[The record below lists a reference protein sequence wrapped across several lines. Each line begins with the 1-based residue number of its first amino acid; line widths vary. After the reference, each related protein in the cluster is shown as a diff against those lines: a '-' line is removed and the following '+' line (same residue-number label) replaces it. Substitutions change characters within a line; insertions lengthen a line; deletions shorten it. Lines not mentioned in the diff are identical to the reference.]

1 MINRRHLRIKVMQIL
16 YSQYAANSKPKELL
30 KVLEKRSLKFYLLFI
45 TYLLLFRD
53 LKREF
58 TEKEKIVSNK
68 NFNNDSKLI
77 RELVIKNQ
85 FLSFLNKSKTL
96 EKIKIKYDL
105 KIWEENHHLIERLFK
120 KIFESKF
127 FNEFSNEENSID
139 EQRIFI
145 ISVFKNYIINNDS
158 IYQFFED
165 SELGWVDD
173 FPLINS
179 LFLNYLKSFRFTKD
193 DKIPLKIYGDKED
206 KKYANKLFK
215 IVLQNDDELNSL
227 IEKFT
232 PDWENERIA
241 NLDLIIIK
249 MCICEF
255 MYFPSIPVR
264 VSMNEYVE
272 ISKDYSSPESGKFIN
287 GVVNNILKDL
297 IKKNLLEKN
306 ERGSQ

>member
-16 YSQYAANSKPKELL
+16 YSQYSANSKPKELL
-30 KVLEKRSLKFYLLFI
+30 KILEERSLKFYLFFI

-53 LKREF
+53 LKTEF
-58 TEKEKIVSNK
+58 SVKEMIVSKK
-68 NFNNDSKLI
+68 NFNNNSKLI
-77 RELVIKNQ
+77 RHLVLKNQ
-85 FLSFLNKSKTL
+85 FLSFLSKSKTL
-96 EKIKIKYDL
+96 EKIKIKYNIR
-105 KIWEENHHLIERLFK
+105 IWDENHHLIERLFK
-120 KIFESKF
+120 KILESKF
-127 FNEFSNEENSID
+127 FNEFSNKENSID
-139 EQRIFI
+139 EQRVFVISIF
-145 ISVFKNYIINNDS
+145 KKYIINDDS

-165 SELGWVDD
+165 TELGWVDD

-179 LFLNYLKSFRFTKD
+179 LFLNYLKSFTFTKAN
-193 DKIPLKIYGDKED
+193 KIPIKVYGDKED
-206 KKYANKLFK
+206 KEYANKLFK
-215 IVLQNDDELNSL
+215 IVLQNDDELNTL

-241 NLDLIIIK
+241 NLDLITIK

-297 IKKNLLEKN
+297 TNKNLVEKN

>member
-30 KVLEKRSLKFYLLFI
+30 KILEERSLNFYLFFI

-105 KIWEENHHLIERLFK
+105 KIWDENHHLIERLFK

-139 EQRIFI
+139 QQRIFI
-145 ISVFKNYIINNDS
+145 ISVFKNYIISDDS

-215 IVLQNDDELNSL
+215 IVLKNDDELNSL

-297 IKKNLLEKN
+297 TKKNLLEKN

>member
-16 YSQYAANSKPKELL
+16 YSQYAANSKYKELL
-30 KVLEKRSLKFYLLFI
+30 KILEERSLKFYLFFI

-53 LKREF
+53 LKTEF
-58 TEKEKIVSNK
+58 SVKEKIVSKK
-68 NFNNDSKLI
+68 NFNNNSKLI
-77 RELVIKNQ
+77 RHLVLKNQ
-85 FLSFLNKSKTL
+85 FLSFLSKSKTL
-96 EKIKIKYDL
+96 EKIKIKFNIR
-105 KIWEENHHLIERLFK
+105 IWDENHHLIERLFK
-120 KIFESKF
+120 KILESKF
-127 FNEFSNEENSID
+127 FNEFSNKENSIE
-139 EQRIFI
+139 EQRVFVISIF
-145 ISVFKNYIINNDS
+145 KKYIINDDS

-165 SELGWVDD
+165 TELGWVDD

-179 LFLNYLKSFRFTKD
+179 LFLNYLKSFTFTKA
-193 DKIPLKIYGDKED
+193 DKIPIKVYGDKED
-206 KKYANKLFK
+206 KEYANKLFK
-215 IVLQNDDELNSL
+215 IVLENEDELNTL

-241 NLDLIIIK
+241 NLDLITIK

-297 IKKNLLEKN
+297 TNKNLVEKN

>member
-30 KVLEKRSLKFYLLFI
+30 KILEERSLKFYLFFI

-53 LKREF
+53 LKTEF
-58 TEKEKIVSNK
+58 SVKEKIVSKK
-68 NFNNDSKLI
+68 NFNNNSKLI
-77 RELVIKNQ
+77 RHLVLKNQ
-85 FLSFLNKSKTL
+85 FLSFLSKSKTL
-96 EKIKIKYDL
+96 EKIKIKYNII
-105 KIWEENHHLIERLFK
+105 IWDENQHLVERLFK
-120 KIFESKF
+120 KILESKF
-127 FNEFSNEENSID
+127 FNEFSNKENSID
-139 EQRIFI
+139 EQRVFVISIF
-145 ISVFKNYIINNDS
+145 KKYIINDDS
-158 IYQFFED
+158 ICQFFED
-165 SELGWVDD
+165 TELGWVDD

-179 LFLNYLKSFRFTKD
+179 LFLNYLKLFTFTKA
-193 DKIPLKIYGDKED
+193 DKIPIKVYGAQEDKE
-206 KKYANKLFK
+206 YANKLFK
-215 IVLQNDDELNSL
+215 IVLQNDDELNTL

-241 NLDLIIIK
+241 NLDLITIK

-264 VSMNEYVE
+264 ASMNEYVE

-297 IKKNLLEKN
+297 TNKNLVEKN

>member
-16 YSQYAANSKPKELL
+16 YSQYAANSKYKELL
-30 KVLEKRSLKFYLLFI
+30 KILEERSLKFYLFFI

-53 LKREF
+53 LKTEF
-58 TEKEKIVSNK
+58 SVKEKIVSKK
-68 NFNNDSKLI
+68 NFNNNSKLI
-77 RELVIKNQ
+77 RHLVLKNQ
-85 FLSFLNKSKTL
+85 FLSFLSKSKTL
-96 EKIKIKYDL
+96 EKIKIKYNIR
-105 KIWEENHHLIERLFK
+105 IWDENHHLIERLFK
-120 KIFESKF
+120 KILESKF
-127 FNEFSNEENSID
+127 FNEFSNKENSIE
-139 EQRIFI
+139 EQRVFVISIF
-145 ISVFKNYIINNDS
+145 KKYIINDDS

-165 SELGWVDD
+165 TELGWVDD

-179 LFLNYLKSFRFTKD
+179 LFLNYLKSFTFTKA
-193 DKIPLKIYGDKED
+193 DKIPIKVYGDKED
-206 KKYANKLFK
+206 KEYANKLFK
-215 IVLQNDDELNSL
+215 IVLENEDELNTL

-241 NLDLIIIK
+241 NLDLITIK

-297 IKKNLLEKN
+297 TNKNLVEKN

>member
-16 YSQYAANSKPKELL
+16 YSQYAANSKSKELL
-30 KVLEKRSLKFYLLFI
+30 KILEERSLKFYLFFI

-53 LKREF
+53 LKTEF
-58 TEKEKIVSNK
+58 SVKEKIVSKK
-68 NFNNDSKLI
+68 NFNNNSKLI
-77 RELVIKNQ
+77 RHLVLKNQ
-85 FLSFLNKSKTL
+85 FLSFLSKSKTL
-96 EKIKIKYDL
+96 EKIKIKYNIR
-105 KIWEENHHLIERLFK
+105 IWDENHHLIERLFK
-120 KIFESKF
+120 KILESKF
-127 FNEFSNEENSID
+127 FNEFSNKENSIE
-139 EQRIFI
+139 EQRVFVISIF
-145 ISVFKNYIINNDS
+145 KKYIINDDS

-165 SELGWVDD
+165 TELGWVDD

-179 LFLNYLKSFRFTKD
+179 LFLNYLKSFTFTKA
-193 DKIPLKIYGDKED
+193 DKIPIKVYGDKED
-206 KKYANKLFK
+206 KEYANKLFK
-215 IVLQNDDELNSL
+215 IVLENEDELNTL

-241 NLDLIIIK
+241 NLDLITIK

-297 IKKNLLEKN
+297 TNKNLVEKN

>member
-16 YSQYAANSKPKELL
+16 YSHHAANSKPKELL
-30 KVLEKRSLKFYLLFI
+30 KILEERSLKFYLFFI

-53 LKREF
+53 LKTEF
-58 TEKEKIVSNK
+58 SVKEKIVSKK
-68 NFNNDSKLI
+68 NFNNNSKLI
-77 RELVIKNQ
+77 RHLVLKNQ
-85 FLSFLNKSKTL
+85 FLSFLSKSKTL
-96 EKIKIKYDL
+96 EKIKIKYNIR
-105 KIWEENHHLIERLFK
+105 IWDENHQLIERLFK
-120 KIFESKF
+120 KILESKF
-127 FNEFSNEENSID
+127 FNEFSNKENSID
-139 EQRIFI
+139 EQRVFVISIF
-145 ISVFKNYIINNDS
+145 KKYIINDDS

-165 SELGWVDD
+165 TELGWVDD

-179 LFLNYLKSFRFTKD
+179 LFLNYLKSFTFTKA
-193 DKIPLKIYGDKED
+193 DKIPIKVYGDKED
-206 KKYANKLFK
+206 KEYANKLFK
-215 IVLQNDDELNSL
+215 IVLENDDELNTL

-241 NLDLIIIK
+241 NLDLITIK

-297 IKKNLLEKN
+297 TNKNLVKKN

>member
-30 KVLEKRSLKFYLLFI
+30 KILEERSFKFYLFFI
-45 TYLLLFRD
+45 TYLLLFRG
-53 LKREF
+53 LKSEF

-105 KIWEENHHLIERLFK
+105 KIWDENHHLIESLFK

-127 FNEFSNEENSID
+127 FNEFSNEKNSID
-139 EQRIFI
+139 EQRVFI
-145 ISVFKNYIINNDS
+145 ISVFKNFIINDDS

-179 LFLNYLKSFRFTKD
+179 LFLNYLKSFTFTKD

-215 IVLQNDDELNSL
+215 IVLKNDDELNSL

-297 IKKNLLEKN
+297 TKKNLLEKN
-306 ERGSQ
+306 ERGS

>member
-16 YSQYAANSKPKELL
+16 YSQNAANSKQKELL
-30 KVLEKRSLKFYLLFI
+30 KILEERSLKFYLFFI
-45 TYLLLFRD
+45 TYLLLLRE

-58 TEKEKIVSNK
+58 TEKEKIVSKK

-77 RELVIKNQ
+77 KELVIKNQ

-96 EKIKIKYDL
+96 EKIKIKYDI
-105 KIWEENHHLIERLFK
+105 KIWDENQHLIERLFK

-139 EQRIFI
+139 EQRVFI
-145 ISVFKNYIINNDS
+145 ISVFKNYIINDYS

-179 LFLNYLKSFRFTKD
+179 LFLNYLKSFTFSKD
-193 DKIPLKIYGDKED
+193 DKIPLKIYGDRED

-215 IVLQNDDELNSL
+215 IVLKNDDELNSL

-255 MYFPSIPVR
+255 MYFPSVPVR

-297 IKKNLLEKN
+297 TQKNLLEKN

>member
-1 MINRRHLRIKVMQIL
+1 MQIL
-16 YSQYAANSKPKELL
+16 YSQYSANSKQKKLL
-30 KVLEKRSLKFYLLFI
+30 NILEERSLKFYLFFI
-45 TYLLLFRD
+45 NYLLLFTE
-53 LKREF
+53 LKKEF
-58 TEKEKIVSNK
+58 TEKEKIVSKK

-77 RELVIKNQ
+77 KELVINNH
-85 FLSFLNKSKTL
+85 FLAFLAKSKTL
-96 EKIKIKYDL
+96 KKIKKKYEIN
-105 KIWEENHHLIERLFK
+105 IWNENHHLIEALFK

-127 FNEFSNEENSID
+127 FNEFSNKENST
-139 EQRIFI
+139 EKQKVFI
-145 ISVFKNYIINNDS
+145 ISVFKNFIINDDS

-173 FPLINS
+173 FPLVNS
-179 LFLNYLKSFRFTKD
+179 LFLNYLKSFTFTKA
-193 DKIPLKIYGDKED
+193 DKIPIKIYGDKED
-206 KKYANKLFK
+206 KKYANNLLK
-215 IVLQNDDELNSL
+215 IVLKNDNELNSL

-249 MCICEF
+249 MCISEF

-297 IKKNLLEKN
+297 INRNQIEKN

>member
-16 YSQYAANSKPKELL
+16 YSHYAASSKPKELL
-30 KVLEKRSLKFYLLFI
+30 KILEERSSKFYLLFI

-58 TEKEKIVSNK
+58 TEKEKIVSKK

-77 RELVIKNQ
+77 RELVIKNH

-105 KIWEENHHLIERLFK
+105 KIWDENHHLIERLFK

-145 ISVFKNYIINNDS
+145 ISVFKNYIINDDS

-173 FPLINS
+173 FPLVNS
-179 LFLNYLKSFRFTKD
+179 LFLNYLKSFTFTKD

-206 KKYANKLFK
+206 KEYANNLFK

-297 IKKNLLEKN
+297 TKKNLLEKN

>member
-30 KVLEKRSLKFYLLFI
+30 KILEERSLKFYLFFI
-45 TYLLLFRD
+45 TYLLLFRG
-53 LKREF
+53 LKSEF

-105 KIWEENHHLIERLFK
+105 KIWDENHHLIERLFK

-145 ISVFKNYIINNDS
+145 ISVFKNYIINDDS

-179 LFLNYLKSFRFTKD
+179 LFLNYLKSFTFTKD

-215 IVLQNDDELNSL
+215 IVLKNDDELNSL

-297 IKKNLLEKN
+297 TKKNLLEKN

>member
-30 KVLEKRSLKFYLLFI
+30 KILEERSLKFYLFFI
-45 TYLLLFRD
+45 TYLLLFRG
-53 LKREF
+53 LKSEF

-105 KIWEENHHLIERLFK
+105 KIWDENHHLIESLFK

-127 FNEFSNEENSID
+127 FNEFSNEKNSID
-139 EQRIFI
+139 EQRVFI
-145 ISVFKNYIINNDS
+145 ISVFKNFIINDDS

-179 LFLNYLKSFRFTKD
+179 LFLNYLKSFTFTKD

-215 IVLQNDDELNSL
+215 IVLKNDDELNSL

-297 IKKNLLEKN
+297 TKKNLLKKN

>member
-1 MINRRHLRIKVMQIL
+1 MIKSRFAILSFSQSGVNFSIKLFNSSSFFKTIL
-16 YSQYAANSKPKELL
+16 NNLFAYFLS
-30 KVLEKRSLKFYLLFI
+30 SLSPYILSGI
-45 TYLLLFRD
+45 
-53 LKREF
+53 
-58 TEKEKIVSNK
+58 
-68 NFNNDSKLI
+68 
-77 RELVIKNQ
+77 
-85 FLSFLNKSKTL
+85 LSFLNKSKTL

-105 KIWEENHHLIERLFK
+105 KIWDENHHLIELLFK

-145 ISVFKNYIINNDS
+145 ISVFKNYIINDDS

-179 LFLNYLKSFRFTKD
+179 LFLNYLKSFTFTKD
-193 DKIPLKIYGDKED
+193 DKIPLKIYGDRED

-215 IVLQNDDELNSL
+215 IVLKNDDELNSL

-297 IKKNLLEKN
+297 TKKNLLEKN

>member
-16 YSQYAANSKPKELL
+16 YSQYAANSKSKELL
-30 KVLEKRSLKFYLLFI
+30 KILEERSLKFYLFFI

-53 LKREF
+53 LKTEF
-58 TEKEKIVSNK
+58 SVKEKIVSKK
-68 NFNNDSKLI
+68 NFNNNSKLI
-77 RELVIKNQ
+77 RHLVLKNQ
-85 FLSFLNKSKTL
+85 FLSFLSKSKTL
-96 EKIKIKYDL
+96 EKIKIKYNIR
-105 KIWEENHHLIERLFK
+105 IWDENHHLIERLFK
-120 KIFESKF
+120 KILESKF
-127 FNEFSNEENSID
+127 FNEFSNKENSID
-139 EQRIFI
+139 EQRVFVISIF
-145 ISVFKNYIINNDS
+145 KKYIINDDS

-165 SELGWVDD
+165 TELGWVDD

-179 LFLNYLKSFRFTKD
+179 LFLNYLKSFTFTKAN
-193 DKIPLKIYGDKED
+193 KIPIKVYGDKED
-206 KKYANKLFK
+206 KEYANKLFK
-215 IVLQNDDELNSL
+215 IVLENEDELNTL

-241 NLDLIIIK
+241 NLDLITIK

-297 IKKNLLEKN
+297 TNKNLVEKN

>member
-30 KVLEKRSLKFYLLFI
+30 KILEERSFKFYLFFI
-45 TYLLLFRD
+45 TYLLLFRG
-53 LKREF
+53 LKSEF

-105 KIWEENHHLIERLFK
+105 KIWDENHHLIESFFK

-127 FNEFSNEENSID
+127 FNEFSNEKNSID
-139 EQRIFI
+139 EQRVFI
-145 ISVFKNYIINNDS
+145 ISVFKNFIINDDS

-179 LFLNYLKSFRFTKD
+179 LFLNYLKSFTFTKD
-193 DKIPLKIYGDKED
+193 DKMPLKIYGDKED

-215 IVLQNDDELNSL
+215 IVLKNDDELNSL

-297 IKKNLLEKN
+297 TKKNLLEKN

>member
-16 YSQYAANSKPKELL
+16 YSHYAANSKPKELL
-30 KVLEKRSLKFYLLFI
+30 KILEERSSKFYLLFI

-58 TEKEKIVSNK
+58 TEKEKIVSKK

-77 RELVIKNQ
+77 RELVIKNH

-105 KIWEENHHLIERLFK
+105 KIWDENHHLIERLFK

-145 ISVFKNYIINNDS
+145 ISVFKNYIINDDS

-173 FPLINS
+173 FPLVNS
-179 LFLNYLKSFRFTKD
+179 LFLNYLKSFTFTKD

-206 KKYANKLFK
+206 KEYANNLFK

-297 IKKNLLEKN
+297 TKKNLLEKN

>member
-16 YSQYAANSKPKELL
+16 YSHHAANSKPKELL
-30 KVLEKRSLKFYLLFI
+30 KILEERSLKFYLFFI

-53 LKREF
+53 LKTEF
-58 TEKEKIVSNK
+58 SVKEKIVSKK
-68 NFNNDSKLI
+68 NFNNNSKLI
-77 RELVIKNQ
+77 RHLVLKNQ
-85 FLSFLNKSKTL
+85 FLSFLSKSKTL
-96 EKIKIKYDL
+96 EKIKIKYNIR
-105 KIWEENHHLIERLFK
+105 IWDENHQLIERLFK
-120 KIFESKF
+120 KILESKF
-127 FNEFSNEENSID
+127 FNEFSNKENSID
-139 EQRIFI
+139 EQRVFVISIF
-145 ISVFKNYIINNDS
+145 KKYIINDDS

-165 SELGWVDD
+165 TELGWVDD

-179 LFLNYLKSFRFTKD
+179 LFLNYLKSFTFTKA
-193 DKIPLKIYGDKED
+193 DKIPIKVYGDKED
-206 KKYANKLFK
+206 KEYANKLFK
-215 IVLQNDDELNSL
+215 IVLQNDDELNTL

-241 NLDLIIIK
+241 NLDLITIK

-297 IKKNLLEKN
+297 TNKNLVKKN

>member
-16 YSQYAANSKPKELL
+16 YSQYAANSKYKELL
-30 KVLEKRSLKFYLLFI
+30 KILEERSLKFYLFFI

-53 LKREF
+53 LKTEF
-58 TEKEKIVSNK
+58 SVKEKIVSKK
-68 NFNNDSKLI
+68 NFNNNSKLI
-77 RELVIKNQ
+77 RHLVLKNQ
-85 FLSFLNKSKTL
+85 FLSFLSKSKTL
-96 EKIKIKYDL
+96 EKIKIKYNIR
-105 KIWEENHHLIERLFK
+105 IWDENHHLIERLFK
-120 KIFESKF
+120 KILESKF
-127 FNEFSNEENSID
+127 FNEFSNKENSIE
-139 EQRIFI
+139 EQRVFVITIF
-145 ISVFKNYIINNDS
+145 KKYIINDDS

-165 SELGWVDD
+165 TELGWVDD

-179 LFLNYLKSFRFTKD
+179 LFLNYLKSFTFTKA
-193 DKIPLKIYGDKED
+193 DKIPIKVYGDKED
-206 KKYANKLFK
+206 KEYANKLFK
-215 IVLQNDDELNSL
+215 IVLENEDELNTL

-241 NLDLIIIK
+241 NLDLITIK

-297 IKKNLLEKN
+297 TNKNLVEKN

>member
-16 YSQYAANSKPKELL
+16 YSQYSANSKPKELL
-30 KVLEKRSLKFYLLFI
+30 KILEERSLKFYLFFI

-53 LKREF
+53 LKTEF
-58 TEKEKIVSNK
+58 SVKEMIVSKK
-68 NFNNDSKLI
+68 NFNNNSKLI
-77 RELVIKNQ
+77 RHLVLKNQ
-85 FLSFLNKSKTL
+85 FLSFLSKSKTL
-96 EKIKIKYDL
+96 EKIKIKYNI
-105 KIWEENHHLIERLFK
+105 KIWDENHHLIERLFK
-120 KIFESKF
+120 KILESKF
-127 FNEFSNEENSID
+127 FNEFSNKENSIE
-139 EQRIFI
+139 EQRVFVISIF
-145 ISVFKNYIINNDS
+145 KKYIINDDS

-165 SELGWVDD
+165 TELGWVDD

-179 LFLNYLKSFRFTKD
+179 LFLNYLKSFTFTKADKIPIKVYGDKD
-193 DKIPLKIYGDKED
+193 DKE
-206 KKYANKLFK
+206 YANKLFK
-215 IVLQNDDELNSL
+215 IVLENDDELNTL

-241 NLDLIIIK
+241 NLDLITIK

-297 IKKNLLEKN
+297 TNKNLVEKN

>member
-30 KVLEKRSLKFYLLFI
+30 KILDERSLKFYLFFI

-53 LKREF
+53 LKKEF

-105 KIWEENHHLIERLFK
+105 KIWDENHHLIELLFK

-127 FNEFSNEENSID
+127 FNEFSNKENSIN

-145 ISVFKNYIINNDS
+145 ISVFKNYIINDDS

-179 LFLNYLKSFRFTKD
+179 LFLNYLKSFTFTKD

-215 IVLQNDDELNSL
+215 IVLKKDDELNSL

-297 IKKNLLEKN
+297 TKKNLFEKN

>member
-16 YSQYAANSKPKELL
+16 YSHHAANSKPKELL
-30 KVLEKRSLKFYLLFI
+30 KILEERSLKFYLFFI

-53 LKREF
+53 LKTEF
-58 TEKEKIVSNK
+58 SVKEKIVSKK
-68 NFNNDSKLI
+68 NFNNNSKLI
-77 RELVIKNQ
+77 RHLVLKNQ
-85 FLSFLNKSKTL
+85 FLSFLSKSKTL
-96 EKIKIKYDL
+96 EKIKIKYNIR
-105 KIWEENHHLIERLFK
+105 IWDENHHLIERLFK
-120 KIFESKF
+120 KILESKF
-127 FNEFSNEENSID
+127 FNEFSNKENSID
-139 EQRIFI
+139 EQRVFVISIF
-145 ISVFKNYIINNDS
+145 KKYIINDDS

-165 SELGWVDD
+165 TELGWVDD

-179 LFLNYLKSFRFTKD
+179 LFLNYLKSFTFTKA
-193 DKIPLKIYGDKED
+193 DKIPIKVYVDKED
-206 KKYANKLFK
+206 KEYANKLFK
-215 IVLQNDDELNSL
+215 IVLENEDELNTL

-241 NLDLIIIK
+241 NLDLITIK

-297 IKKNLLEKN
+297 TNKNLVEKN

>member
-16 YSQYAANSKPKELL
+16 YSQYAANSKSKKLL
-30 KVLEKRSLKFYLLFI
+30 KILEERSLKFYLFFI

-53 LKREF
+53 LKTEF
-58 TEKEKIVSNK
+58 SVKEKIVSKK
-68 NFNNDSKLI
+68 NFNNNSKLI
-77 RELVIKNQ
+77 RHLVLKNQ
-85 FLSFLNKSKTL
+85 FLSFLSKSKTL
-96 EKIKIKYDL
+96 EKIKIKYNIR
-105 KIWEENHHLIERLFK
+105 IWDENHHLIERLFK
-120 KIFESKF
+120 KILESKF
-127 FNEFSNEENSID
+127 FNEFSNKENSIE
-139 EQRIFI
+139 EQRVFVISIF
-145 ISVFKNYIINNDS
+145 KKYIINDDS

-165 SELGWVDD
+165 TELGWVDD

-179 LFLNYLKSFRFTKD
+179 LFLNYLKSFTFTKA
-193 DKIPLKIYGDKED
+193 DKIPIKVYGDKED
-206 KKYANKLFK
+206 KEYANKLFK
-215 IVLQNDDELNSL
+215 IVLENEDELNTL

-241 NLDLIIIK
+241 NLDLITIK

-297 IKKNLLEKN
+297 TNKNLVEKN

>member
-30 KVLEKRSLKFYLLFI
+30 KILEERSLKFYLFFI
-45 TYLLLFRD
+45 TYLLLFRG
-53 LKREF
+53 LKSEF

-105 KIWEENHHLIERLFK
+105 KIWDENHHLIESLFK

-127 FNEFSNEENSID
+127 FNEFSNEKNSID
-139 EQRIFI
+139 EQRVFI
-145 ISVFKNYIINNDS
+145 ISVFKNFIINDDS

-179 LFLNYLKSFRFTKD
+179 LFLNYLKSFTFTKD

-215 IVLQNDDELNSL
+215 IVLKNDDELNSL

-297 IKKNLLEKN
+297 TKKNLLEKN

>member
-16 YSQYAANSKPKELL
+16 YSLNAANSKPKELL
-30 KVLEKRSLKFYLLFI
+30 KILDERSLKFYLLFI

-53 LKREF
+53 LKKEF
-58 TEKEKIVSNK
+58 TKKEKIVSKK

-77 RELVIKNQ
+77 RDLVIKNQ

-105 KIWEENHHLIERLFK
+105 KIWDENHHLIERLFK

-139 EQRIFI
+139 QQRIFI
-145 ISVFKNYIINNDS
+145 ISVFKNYIINDDS

-179 LFLNYLKSFRFTKD
+179 LFLNYLKSFTFTKD

-215 IVLQNDDELNSL
+215 IVLRNDDELNSL

-297 IKKNLLEKN
+297 TKKNLLEKN

>member
-16 YSQYAANSKPKELL
+16 YSHYAASSKPKELL
-30 KVLEKRSLKFYLLFI
+30 KILEERSSKFYLLFI

-58 TEKEKIVSNK
+58 TEKEKIVSKK

-77 RELVIKNQ
+77 RELVIKNH

-105 KIWEENHHLIERLFK
+105 KIWDENHHLIERLFK

-139 EQRIFI
+139 QQRIFI
-145 ISVFKNYIINNDS
+145 ISVFKNYIINDDS

-179 LFLNYLKSFRFTKD
+179 LFLNYLKSFTFTKD

-215 IVLQNDDELNSL
+215 IVLKNDDELNSL

-297 IKKNLLEKN
+297 AKKNLLEKN

>member
-16 YSQYAANSKPKELL
+16 YSQYSANSKQKKLL
-30 KVLEKRSLKFYLLFI
+30 NILEERSLKFYLFFI
-45 TYLLLFRD
+45 NYLLLFTE
-53 LKREF
+53 LKTEF
-58 TEKEKIVSNK
+58 TEKEKIVSKK

-77 RELVIKNQ
+77 KELVINNH
-85 FLSFLNKSKTL
+85 FLAFLAKSKTL
-96 EKIKIKYDL
+96 KKIKKKYEIN
-105 KIWEENHHLIERLFK
+105 IWNENHHLIEALFK

-127 FNEFSNEENSID
+127 FNEFSNKENSK
-139 EQRIFI
+139 EKQKVFI
-145 ISVFKNYIINNDS
+145 ISVFKNFIINDDS

-173 FPLINS
+173 FPLVNS
-179 LFLNYLKSFRFTKD
+179 LFLNYLKSFTFTKA
-193 DKIPLKIYGDKED
+193 DKIPIKIYGDKED
-206 KKYANKLFK
+206 KKYANNLLK
-215 IVLQNDDELNSL
+215 IVLKNDNELNSL

-249 MCICEF
+249 MCISEF

-297 IKKNLLEKN
+297 INRNQIEKN

>member
-1 MINRRHLRIKVMQIL
+1 MQIL

-30 KVLEKRSLKFYLLFI
+30 NILQERSLKFYLFFI
-45 TYLLLFRD
+45 NYLLLFRE
-53 LKREF
+53 LKTEF
-58 TEKEKIVSNK
+58 TEKEKIVSKK
-68 NFNNDSKLI
+68 NFDNDSKLI
-77 RELVIKNQ
+77 KELVINNH
-85 FLSFLNKSKTL
+85 FLAFLVKSKTL
-96 EKIKIKYDL
+96 KKIKKKHEI
-105 KIWEENHHLIERLFK
+105 KIWNENHHLIEALFK

-127 FNEFSNEENSID
+127 FNEFSNKENSKE
-139 EQRIFI
+139 EQRVFI
-145 ISVFKNYIINNDS
+145 ISVFKNFIINDDS

-173 FPLINS
+173 FPLVNS
-179 LFLNYLKSFRFTKD
+179 LFLNYLKSFTFTKA
-193 DKIPLKIYGDKED
+193 DKIPIKIYSDKED
-206 KKYANKLFK
+206 KKYANKLLK
-215 IVLQNDDELNSL
+215 IVLKNDNELNSL

-241 NLDLIIIK
+241 NIDLIIIK
-249 MCICEF
+249 MCISEF

-297 IKKNLLEKN
+297 TKKNLVEKN

>member
-105 KIWEENHHLIERLFK
+105 KIWDENHHLIERLFK

-145 ISVFKNYIINNDS
+145 ISVFKNYIINDDS

-255 MYFPSIPVR
+255 MYFPSIPVK

>member
-30 KVLEKRSLKFYLLFI
+30 NILEERSLKFYLFFI
-45 TYLLLFRD
+45 NYLVLFRE
-53 LKREF
+53 LKTVF
-58 TEKEKIVSNK
+58 TEKEKIVSKK
-68 NFNNDSKLI
+68 NFNNNSKLI
-77 RELVIKNQ
+77 KELVINNH
-85 FLSFLNKSKTL
+85 FLVFLAKSKTL
-96 EKIKIKYDL
+96 KKIEKKYEN
-105 KIWEENHHLIERLFK
+105 KIWNENHHLIEALFK

-127 FNEFSNEENSID
+127 FNEFSNKENSIE
-139 EQRIFI
+139 EQRVFI
-145 ISVFKNYIINNDS
+145 ISVFKNFIINDDS

-173 FPLINS
+173 FPLVNS
-179 LFLNYLKSFRFTKD
+179 LFLNYLKSFTFTKA
-193 DKIPLKIYGDKED
+193 DKIPIKIYGDKED
-206 KKYANKLFK
+206 KKYANILLK
-215 IVLQNDDELNSL
+215 IVLKNDNELNSL

-241 NLDLIIIK
+241 NLDLILIK
-249 MCICEF
+249 MCISEF

-297 IKKNLLEKN
+297 TKKNLLKKN

>member
-30 KVLEKRSLKFYLLFI
+30 KILEKRSLKFYLLFI

-105 KIWEENHHLIERLFK
+105 KIWDENHHLIERLFK

-145 ISVFKNYIINNDS
+145 ISVFKNYIINDDS

-179 LFLNYLKSFRFTKD
+179 LFLNYLKSFTFTKD
-193 DKIPLKIYGDKED
+193 DKIPLKIFGDKED

-232 PDWENERIA
+232 PGWENERIA

>member
-30 KVLEKRSLKFYLLFI
+30 KILEERSLKFYLFFI
-45 TYLLLFRD
+45 TYLLLFRG
-53 LKREF
+53 LKSEF

-105 KIWEENHHLIERLFK
+105 KIWDENHHLIERLFK
-120 KIFESKF
+120 KIFDSKF
-127 FNEFSNEENSID
+127 FNEFSNEKNLID
-139 EQRIFI
+139 QQRIFI
-145 ISVFKNYIINNDS
+145 ISVFKNYIINDDS

-179 LFLNYLKSFRFTKD
+179 LFLNYLKSFTFTKD
-193 DKIPLKIYGDKED
+193 DKIPIKIYGDRED

-215 IVLQNDDELNSL
+215 IVLKNDDELNSL

-297 IKKNLLEKN
+297 TKKNLLEKN